1 MCVCVCVLLHGLL
14 YFFSR
19 KSLNPMLTPP
29 PPPHPTPFSLL
40 LSPPPPLSLTA
51 RQKTRSY
58 NPNMAP
64 PGGMIGFHLLQGDTK
79 EGDVDGAWY
88 VKVHFQTQSMS
99 QMRTAQVLNSSNPPD
114 CAPAVM
120 PTCNSGPDLSCP
132 VAQFKAIVLAA
143 IRSECLV

>member
-1 MCVCVCVLLHGLL
+1 MRHANQTTISKTVCSVTVMSAPAFLGPHFGIDWSCYPRALLQPR
-14 YFFSR
+14 FS
-19 KSLNPMLTPP
+19 P
-29 PPPHPTPFSLL
+29 PFSPAAAP
-40 LSPPPPLSLTA
+40 SERAPTA
-51 RQKTRSY
+51 
-58 NPNMAP
+58 
-64 PGGMIGFHLLQGDTK
+64 IL
-79 EGDVDGAWY
+79 WY